1 MEGRVFFSFL
11 PGEGGKLFATRGRK
25 TRHIEFIG
33 DSFTCG
39 YGTDGS
45 HRDESFSVE
54 TENADKTYACI
65 LSRYFDAD
73 YTLLAHSGRGAVRNY
88 GDAVRV
94 SHYTMK
100 DAVKFVLDTDTSQ
113 RYIASHKP
121 DLVVVFLGTN
131 DFSTQPEPKR
141 AEFKK
146 GYGQLLTWLREQY
159 GEVPILCV
167 IPAVGERVE
176 GYIRELV
183 AERQDNR
190 LVHTASLRNVIND
203 TTDLGAGWQSRLFGA
218 SKDGHVFTSVCI
230 NAYGLAV
237 NRTACKMMEQAL
249 NKTFLTLRARQRA
262 LFVGCVRTFITSTRS
277 AEKFN
282 IHTIL

>member
-1 MEGRVFFSFL
+1 
-11 PGEGGKLFATRGRK
+11 
-25 TRHIEFIG
+25 
-33 DSFTCG
+33 
-39 YGTDGS
+39 
-45 HRDESFSVE
+45 
-54 TENADKTYACI
+54 
-65 LSRYFDAD
+65 
-73 YTLLAHSGRGAVRNY
+73 
-88 GDAVRV
+88 
-94 SHYTMK
+94 MK

-176 GYIRELV
+176 GYMRELV

-190 LVHTASLRNVIND
+190 IVHTASLRNVIND
-203 TTDLGAGWQSRLFGA
+203 TTDLGAGWHPGYL
-218 SKDGHVFTSVCI
+218 GHQ
-230 NAYGLAV
+230 
-237 NRTACKMMEQAL
+237 KMAM
-249 NKTFLTLRARQRA
+249 FLLPYVSTLMDWPLTERH
-262 LFVGCVRTFITSTRS
+262 V
-277 AEKFN
+277 K
-282 IHTIL
+282 